1 MKGNFPTLTRDGD
14 KFIVFDST
22 GTYRAKTF
30 KEALIVLRFLSSQ
43 PMTVGYYLGMYCQ

>member
-22 GTYRAKTF
+22 GKYRAKTF
-30 KEALIVLRFLSSQ
+30 KEALIVLRFVSSQ
-43 PMTVGYYLGMYCQ
+43 SMTVGCYLGRYCQ